1 MVLYKGIPGKQMAHS
16 NHNNLRKFNKDLFA
30 KVWAWCRE
38 ITRAVGSSQNL
49 VLERLSLKK

>member
-1 MVLYKGIPGKQMAHS
+1 MYKGIPRKQMAHS

-49 VLERLSLKK
+49 VLERLSLKR